1 MEKTANATERKYA
14 EFKHSFTDAWE
25 NTEVQLSYRFAKPTK
40 LEVKRMQDTVTKDS
54 TQAARN
60 LLLST
65 AHPDDKE
72 RLLADMDNY
81 PGIVASFSGALMKG
95 VGVTSELGN

>member
-14 EFKHSFTDAWE
+14 EFKHSFTDSWE

-65 AHPDDKE
+65 GASRRQGASAGRHGQLP
-72 RLLADMDNY
+72 RHRWPAS
-81 PGIVASFSGALMKG
+81 PGR
-95 VGVTSELGN
+95 